1 MLFTWNHSD
10 DRKERN
16 GKRQKTIVRKKEQS
30 RGIWRWEPFRNH
42 WQKDNSYETMLDNI
56 CSFHWWYLE
65 NNNLKTV
72 GQTDFF
78 FSVRMPTKIKK
89 RNNFSYLSVIKL
101 FSVFVFLCPLEPL
114 PLVRSQPASGEWN
127 DSPCFSIIPHQFTG
141 IVQWPA
147 GLWAGQDGF
156 EPGLTVCSGVRGT
169 DTRKT
174 SICHTFRQKN

>member
-1 MLFTWNHSD
+1 M
-10 DRKERN
+10 
-16 GKRQKTIVRKKEQS
+16 
-30 RGIWRWEPFRNH
+30 
-42 WQKDNSYETMLDNI
+42 
-56 CSFHWWYLE
+56 
-65 NNNLKTV
+65 
-72 GQTDFF
+72 GQTEF

-101 FSVFVFLCPLEPL
+101 FSVFVFLCPLKPL

-127 DSPCFSIIPHQFTG
+127 DSPCFSIIAHQFTG

-174 SICHTFRQKN
+174 SICHTFRQKKNEKYRNTIQLMSKWTPYTSPCDPVTWLFVKKGETIRFP